1 MRELPC
7 YAGCSSGTCVWQ
19 CQSWAQLL
27 IAVAGAQGVTL
38 TYAGI
43 DPNFSTAPA
52 TYDGKQP
59 TIDPLTGTR
68 VGGFRIKTR
77 FGQGN
82 GAAPKDFYNH
92 ALVLWG
98 QTTILD
104 PSYGASEVSDFHY
117 YYGSGNGV
125 ESKTQANNANFKEC
139 KFSYG
144 AFSYQP

>member
-1 MRELPC
+1 
-7 YAGCSSGTCVWQ
+7 
-19 CQSWAQLL
+19 
-27 IAVAGAQGVTL
+27 
-38 TYAGI
+38 
-43 DPNFSTAPA
+43 
-52 TYDGKQP
+52 
-59 TIDPLTGTR
+59 

-104 PSYGASEVSDFHY
+104 PSYGASEVSDTLLNTEQQWEARALSDFHY